1 MRYKTSIIVAMIA
14 SCASFS
20 DDEENLNAEDGLV
33 ILKSET
39 MVDRSDS
46 HSGPFEDSQ
55 VSEGVYCVD
64 VDIVGHS
71 ESKTSQ
77 FVTIKITNITTESVL
92 VKNYYRPISLD
103 KETNSRINEGTV
115 MLPRQRL
122 APGESSIVD
131 IKPKEGISHE
141 YVNIIVGCIPV
152 TDWNYRI
159 VGFNFVGKSE

>member
-1 MRYKTSIIVAMIA
+1 MKYRTAIIVTMIA
-14 SCASFS
+14 SCASFN
-20 DDEENLNAEDGLV
+20 DDEERLNPEDDLV

-39 MVDRSDS
+39 MADRSDS

-55 VSEGVYCVD
+55 VSEGIYCVD

-71 ESKTSQ
+71 ESRIKQ

-131 IKPKEGISHE
+131 IKLKEGINYE
-141 YVNIIVGCIPV
+141 YLNIIVGCIPV
-152 TDWNYRI
+152 SDWNYRI
-159 VGFNFVGKSE
+159 VGFDFKIKSE